1 MRIYNTETRKKEELQ
16 VREPGKVA
24 MYACGPT
31 VYNHIHIGNARTFLI
46 FDVIRRY
53 LSYSG
58 YEVTFVQNI
67 TDVDD
72 KIINRAHE
80 EGCTP
85 AQIAEKYTKAFI
97 DVMHRFGIADPDIRP
112 KATEE
117 IPSMI
122 ELIELLIER
131 GHAYEADG
139 DVYFSVR
146 SDPGYCKLSGRDID
160 ELQAGARVDVDE
172 RKRDPLDFA
181 MWKAAK
187 PGEPS
192 WDSPWGPGRPGWH
205 LECSAMAHKYLGLPL
220 DIHGGGSDLVFPHHE
235 NETAQ
240 AEAAWG
246 TTFANLWVHVGMLRI
261 NSEKMSKSLGN
272 FLLLKDVLDTCDP
285 AVLRLLML
293 QTAYR
298 SPLDFSDERL
308 AEAATSYERI
318 ANVVRNL
325 DWAAGNAPDATACDV
340 SELTTAVADA
350 RQAFVEQ
357 MDDDFNTAGALAAI
371 FDLVTVANT
380 FLTDNPVLS
389 DEARD
394 VVRSAAATIAELTG
408 VLGITLPADESAE
421 DWPPELVDLAKR
433 FADYGGSDAHE
444 ALDALL
450 AARDAARAERRFDVA
465 DGIRDGLADLG
476 FTIEDTAMGA
486 RVSHGN

>member
-1 MRIYNTETRKKEELQ
+1 MRIYNTETRTKEELH

-85 AQIAEKYTKAFI
+85 AQIAEKYTEAFI

-146 SDPGYCKLSGRDID
+146 SDPDYCKLSGRDID

-308 AEAATSYERI
+308 AEAATSYDRI

-325 DWAAGNAPDATACDV
+325 DWAAGNAPDAAGCDV
-340 SELTTAVADA
+340 SALVAAVADA
-350 RQAFVEQ
+350 RRVFVEQ
-357 MDDDFNTAGALAAI
+357 MDDDFNTAGALAAV
-371 FDLVTVANT
+371 FELVTAANT
-380 FLTDNPVLS
+380 FLTDNPGLS
-389 DEARD
+389 EEARD
-394 VVRSAAATIAELTG
+394 VVRSAAATIGELLG
-408 VLGITLPADESAE
+408 VLGITLPTDEAAE

-433 FADYGGSDAHE
+433 FAGYEGSDAHE

-465 DGIRDGLADLG
+465 DGIRDGLAELD

-486 RVSHGN
+486 RVSHGS